1 VASAACAGA
10 AAALRLP
17 GAPALVAQGSVQ
29 GRPGDRA
36 GLSRTSGAR
45 RRPVLATSADEKLAM
60 QPWSPGPVLV
70 QSGVARRVQSQLKHD
85 PLLLMFDATVKEEL
99 AKFSSQREKEAG
111 LRHYSPPGAVG
122 EATMMLTL
130 RRQIMRVKRVE
141 RRAAVAEL
149 LYLMVCSRFK
159 LLDVHFLP
167 SMRPHIAGSRV
178 TSIQAEGRQWG
189 LTDIYSLEALELV
202 RDHLLRMLDSSRM
215 ATREAG
221 AMRLALFQAGQTYAM
236 SMLFGYYLRR
246 MDARY
251 QMDKLVGALGKPVA
265 APERPPSEAPATKR
279 RRPVPDWMDP
289 HWTKGE
295 VRVEQSLADYI
306 KGFGAEELRTIR
318 TVASAEAQAAME
330 AQVYALFGNLK
341 ELKLQLLGVV
351 GRVSSNEELAQ
362 KIRGAIDSERVD
374 SVRLTGEDFRRLVL
388 ESVAFGSLLCDS
400 EMEAN
405 TVYELTAP
413 KSPPSGSAN
422 NEGGFG
428 GAFGR

>member
-1 VASAACAGA
+1 
-10 AAALRLP
+10 
-17 GAPALVAQGSVQ
+17 
-29 GRPGDRA
+29 
-36 GLSRTSGAR
+36 
-45 RRPVLATSADEKLAM
+45 M
-60 QPWSPGPVLV
+60 
-70 QSGVARRVQSQLKHD
+70 KHD

-111 LRHYSPPGAVG
+111 LRHYAAPGALG
-122 EATMMLTL
+122 EATMMLSL
-130 RRQIMRVKRVE
+130 RRQIVRVKRVE
-141 RRAAVAEL
+141 RREAVAEL

-159 LLDVHFLP
+159 LLDVHFMQ
-167 SMRPHIAGSRV
+167 SMRPHMVGKIS
-178 TSIQAEGRQWG
+178 TIQAEGRQWG

-202 RDHLLRMLDSSRM
+202 RDHLLRMLDSSRLAM
-215 ATREAG
+215 REAG

-251 QMDKLVGALGKPVA
+251 QMDKLIGTLGKPVA
-265 APERPPSEAPATKR
+265 APEPQPGEKEEEEAPATR
-279 RRPVPDWMDP
+279 HRRPVPDWMDP

-306 KGFGAEELRTIR
+306 KGFGREELRKIR

-341 ELKLQLLGVV
+341 ELKLQLFGTI

-362 KIRGAIDSERVD
+362 KIRDAIDSQQVD
-374 SVRLTGEDFRRLVL
+374 SVRLTPEDFRRLVL
-388 ESVAFGSLLCDS
+388 EAVAFGSLLCDS

-405 TVYELTAP
+405 TVYELSGST
-413 KSPPSGSAN
+413 PPSGTV
-422 NEGGFG
+422 NERGLG